1 MAKPLAS
8 TPSFLASHLLGCSI
22 LWASGLFMKLAGAV
36 NPFVTAS
43 VRGLL
48 GALTLALFFVLQG
61 RSLLPQGREWRDWL
75 VLGTVNGW
83 GPNVLVAFALTE
95 ITAASASMIQ
105 AATLLIVAL
114 AAHALFAD
122 ERLTPKRL
130 AGVLVGFVGM
140 GILIGPAAFPDS
152 GVSAAGAFAMVAVAV
167 SYAVGNIYARAVKEA
182 DPARL
187 ALGQQFF
194 SAVPATGL
202 ALALAGPA
210 AFATVPEHGLS
221 LLCLGVLAT
230 AVPIL
235 LFMRLIRG
243 AGPTRAAMVGYLLPV
258 WTTLLAVLFLGE
270 CEVSG
275 GAIVLLGVAIVF
287 LGRVAQAAEGGPYGR
302 GNLASATGVGRAER
316 SGRIERCA
324 GKKEWPWR
332 IPSAASIVC
341 GVNGI
346 RCGTGFRRFMPRA
359 ASRSDHRSIP
369 R

>member
-1 MAKPLAS
+1 MAKPLAP

-22 LWASGLFMKLAGAV
+22 LWASGFLFMKLAGAV

-105 AATLLIVAL
+105 AASPLIVAL

-122 ERLTPKRL
+122 ERLTPERL

-258 WTTLLAVLFLGE
+258 WATLLAILFLAE
-270 CEVSG
+270 EVGARELSG
-275 GAIVLLGVAIVF
+275 GAIVLVGVAIVSF
-287 LGRVAQAAEGGPYGR
+287 TGRVA
-302 GNLASATGVGRAER
+302 RAR
-316 SGRIERCA
+316 
-324 GKKEWPWR
+324 
-332 IPSAASIVC
+332 
-341 GVNGI
+341 
-346 RCGTGFRRFMPRA
+346 
-359 ASRSDHRSIP
+359 
-369 R
+369 

>member
-1 MAKPLAS
+1 
-8 TPSFLASHLLGCSI
+8 
-22 LWASGLFMKLAGAV
+22 MKLAGAV

-270 CEVSG
+270 EVGAAKCRGAPSSFSASRSSSQAGWRSPLRAARTGAGISHPRPVSAGPNVPG
-275 GAIVLLGVAIVF
+275 GSSDA
-287 LGRVAQAAEGGPYGR
+287 P
-302 GNLASATGVGRAER
+302 ER
-316 SGRIERCA
+316 KNGLR
-324 GKKEWPWR
+324 R

-359 ASRSDHRSIP
+359 ASRF
-369 R
+369 